1 MSQTAQRLL
10 GDIRELAPQVV
21 SRAVKMEGGRRIPPV
36 LLKALRSMGVFR
48 MFVPQTHGGL
58 ELDLPIA
65 LEIIEALGRL
75 DGSVAWTA
83 MIGAGSAIFVPYLPR
98 ETYDQVYQNG
108 PDMIIAASAQPAGTA
123 EAGPGGWRVNGRGP
137 FMSGCQHADWIL
149 GVFVVTEGGEPLPGP
164 AGEVGPPM
172 P

>member
-1 MSQTAQRLL
+1 MTQTAQRLL
-10 GDIRELAPQVV
+10 ADIRALAPHAA
-21 SRAVKMEGGRRIPPV
+21 SRAAEIEAGRRIPLDLV
-36 LLKALRSMGVFR
+36 EALRSIGVFR

-65 LEIIEALGRL
+65 LEVIEALGRL

-123 EAGPGGWRVNGRGP
+123 EATPGGWQINGRGP
-137 FMSGCQHADWIL
+137 VVSGC
-149 GVFVVTEGGEPLPGP
+149 PP
-164 AGEVGPPM
+164 A
-172 P
+172 